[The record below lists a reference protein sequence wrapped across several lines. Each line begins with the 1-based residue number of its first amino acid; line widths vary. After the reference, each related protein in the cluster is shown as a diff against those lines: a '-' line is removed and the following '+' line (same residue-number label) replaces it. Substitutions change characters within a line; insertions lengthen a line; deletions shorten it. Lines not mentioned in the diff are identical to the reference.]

1 MKYSVAFAAVFAGFA
16 AAQSG
21 TASAPIPTSS
31 ISPCILTC
39 SQQAASSAG
48 CSSFADISCVCSSQ
62 QFQTD
67 AASCITQTCP
77 DQVQQALGLQQA
89 LCGAAGS
96 GSSGIASATATSSA
110 TAPASSS
117 SVASVSSQ
125 SSVSGSSTSRVNS
138 ATSAASSVLNS
149 ISSAVASATNS
160 PNAAAGLPSFNFAAA
175 GLWTAV
181 ALGGVAVAQLAL

>member
-1 MKYSVAFAAVFAGFA
+1 MKYSVAFAAAFAGFA

-39 SQQAASSAG
+39 SQQAATSAG
-48 CSSFADISCVCSSQ
+48 CSSFTDLGCVCSSTA
-62 QFQTD
+62 FQTA
-67 AASCITQTCP
+67 AASCITQQCP
-77 DQVQQALGLQQA
+77 DQVQQALTLQQA
-89 LCGAAGS
+89 LCSAAGS

-117 SVASVSSQ
+117 SVAS
-125 SSVSGSSTSRVNS
+125 SRE
-138 ATSAASSVLNS
+138 LGHLCC
-149 ISSAVASATNS
+149 ILRLELHLSAVASATNS